1 MKCMSC
7 TMSPN
12 IYKFKSELIEWEVEI
27 YECPFGNH
35 TFHLYDHRCSHFKHR
50 KRAEEAMELNQNE
63 EVKHD

>member
-50 KRAEEAMELNQNE
+50 KRAEEAMEINQNE
-63 EVKHD
+63 EVKL

>member
-35 TFHLYDHRCSHFKHR
+35 TLHLYDHRCSHFKHR
-50 KRAEEAMELNQNE
+50 KRAEEAMEINQNE
-63 EVKHD
+63 EVKL